1 MPTLPQIKQI
11 LVPTDLSAFGTAAL
25 RYAELFHDRF
35 AASAMVMFANEPLYP
50 MTSFG
55 ESLGV
60 DWNSA
65 AVHDE
70 LAKELRDYVK
80 RAVRYADTYDLRVI
94 DDVAP
99 AAIADTADEIH
110 ADLII
115 MATHGRTGLP
125 RAVLGSIAERVLR
138 ETNVPLLTVNGAA
151 VATQRVAIEAI
162 LCPVNFTTVAH
173 DALRYASFVAKKFD
187 ARLVVLNV
195 EEEEVPAVDV
205 KRDFGGWIDAAVRDH
220 CDYRQLVVK
229 GGAAE
234 AVMDTANQFR
244 TDLIVIGAQ
253 HRRFSDTTMIGS
265 TTERITR
272 AAWQPVLTVMRQP
285 VEREAEV
292 AA

>member
-1 MPTLPQIKQI
+1 MPNPPQIKQI
-11 LVPTDLSAFGTAAL
+11 LVPTDLSLFGTAAL

-35 AASAMVMFANEPLYP
+35 AASAMVIFANEPLYP

-60 DWNSA
+60 DWNGP
-65 AVHDE
+65 AVRDE
-70 LAKELRDYVK
+70 LAKELQDYV
-80 RAVRYADTYDLRVI
+80 RGAVRNPDAYDLRVI

-99 AAIADTADEIH
+99 AAITDTAEEIH

-115 MATHGRTGLP
+115 MGTHGRTGWR
-125 RAVLGSIAERVLR
+125 RAVLGSVAERVLR
-138 ETNVPLLTVNGAA
+138 ETDVPLLTVNAA
-151 VATQRVAIEAI
+151 AASAQRVAIESI

-173 DALRYASFVAKKFD
+173 DALRYASFVANKFD

-195 EEEEVPAVDV
+195 EDEELPAVDV
-205 KRDFGGWIDAAVRDH
+205 ERDFSGWIDAAVRDH
-220 CDYRQLVVK
+220 CDYRHLVVK

-253 HRRFSDTTMIGS
+253 HRRFSDTTVIGS

-272 AAWQPVLTVMRQP
+272 TAWQPVLTVIRQP